1 MRGMSR
7 FGKILEDSYFI
18 NNGVENI
25 MEKTKRVI
33 KYKMPYALAME
44 ITNNQKKNEWQK
56 VLCEYVNTQYNLIG
70 ECVEVILY

>member
-1 MRGMSR
+1 
-7 FGKILEDSYFI
+7 
-18 NNGVENI
+18 
-25 MEKTKRVI
+25 MEKSRRVI

-44 ITNNQKKNEWQK
+44 ITNNKKKNEWQK